1 MAGQEK
7 EGEKSLEEMTLG
19 MLEELGAAG
28 TCALCRCL
36 LGAYLPLSACL
47 HSLPCLRPRTA
58 PSHHV
63 QYLRPPRPAA
73 VRPARHVPNTEALK
87 WALGMLASSE
97 PPSEVDMEW
106 FR

>member
-1 MAGQEK
+1 MAGQEREEK

-47 HSLPCLRPRTA
+47 HSLPC
-58 PSHHV
+58 
-63 QYLRPPRPAA
+63 
-73 VRPARHVPNTEALK
+73 
-87 WALGMLASSE
+87 
-97 PPSEVDMEW
+97 
-106 FR
+106 